1 MSAQTKPN
9 KRPGFTLIEVLVAAT
24 LSLVVVVALQALLV
38 GSLQRLRAVEQRI
51 TTQQEAAGELDLLA
65 DDLACLA
72 AVPDLH
78 VMNGRLWF
86 AGLNCLCASPDS
98 VRRTV
103 RIEYEWQ
110 PNSTPSGGSLV
121 RHEAVFERLNEP
133 HSVRLSN
140 RMVDFQVSVWDG
152 KVWHST
158 WPLATPRPATR
169 LRVTLRRSNGQII
182 EREFRLATLPW
193 KTHHD

>member
-1 MSAQTKPN
+1 MSGRTN
-9 KRPGFTLIEVLVAAT
+9 TFTRRGFTLIEVLVAAT

-38 GSLQRLRAVEQRI
+38 GSLQRLRAVEQRV
-51 TTQQEAAGELDLLA
+51 TTQQEATAELDLLA
-65 DDLACLA
+65 DDLASLA

-78 VMNGRLWF
+78 VMRGRLWF
-86 AGLNCLCASPDS
+86 AGLNCLCAPTDS

-110 PNSTPSGGSLV
+110 PNGTPSGGSLV
-121 RHEAVFERLNEP
+121 RHEAAFEHLNEP

-140 RMVDFQVSVWDG
+140 RVVDFQVAVWDG
-152 KVWHST
+152 KVWHNT

-169 LRVTLRRSNGQII
+169 LRVMLRRGDGRII
-182 EREFRLATLPW
+182 EREYRLAALPW